1 MIGGDLFILCCI
13 LAVFG
18 VAFEYI
24 REWWDVWSG
33 ARAERTRRYRRA
45 SQGRFLN
52 TIVIAILAVIA
63 CLLWLSI
70 AFQQGKVAAADLCLK
85 DLAACA
91 KIVGKPEKTLTFK
104 TSVTKE

>member
-1 MIGGDLFILCCI
+1 MRGGDLFILCCI

-24 REWWDVWSG
+24 REWWDTWSA
-33 ARAERTRRYRRA
+33 ARAERARRYGCA
-45 SQGRFLN
+45 GQGRFIN

-70 AFQQGKVAAADLCLK
+70 AFQQGRLAAADLCLK
-85 DLAACA
+85 DLAGCA
-91 KIVGKPEKTLTFK
+91 KIVGKPEKALTFK
-104 TSVTKE
+104 TSVAKE